1 MPSAPS
7 LQPLARLARPVKA
20 LVRPF
25 PRLNAALWN
34 AQYRLGIW
42 DYLDAET
49 DGLEPLLLAQ
59 RYTPHPAILD
69 MGCGTST
76 NLRLAPGTYRRYHGV
91 DISGKAIA
99 RARALARPG
108 CTFEVADILRY
119 ETSERY
125 DVILLRE
132 VLYYL
137 PEQALGGFLRRV
149 ADWLNPG
156 GKIIIQMWSPGTHA
170 GAIAAIRDCGLPI
183 QQETAR
189 QSGGGDERVFLV
201 LSGPRDRA

>member
-1 MPSAPS
+1 MPSAV
-7 LQPLARLARPVKA
+7 QRR
-20 LVRPF
+20 REEHG
-25 PRLNAALWN
+25 
-34 AQYRLGIW
+34 QI
-42 DYLDAET
+42 LDAMPGFCEQFRWRRT
-49 DGLEPLLLAQ
+49 ARGGDATAGLLCCLS
-59 RYTPHPAILD
+59 RGI
-69 MGCGTST
+69 
-76 NLRLAPGTYRRYHGV
+76 

>member
-1 MPSAPS
+1 MPSAVS
-7 LQPLARLARPVKA
+7 LQPLATLAKPVKA

-34 AQYRLGIW
+34 VQYRLGIW
-42 DYLDAET
+42 DYLDATT
-49 DGLEPLLLAQ
+49 DGLEPLLLAK

-69 MGCGTST
+69 LGCGTST
-76 NLRLAPGTYRRYHGV
+76 NLRLAPGMYRRYHGV

-99 RARALARPG
+99 RARALARPD

-125 DVILLRE
+125 DAILLRE

-137 PEQALGGFLRRV
+137 PVQALRDFLQRL
-149 ADWLNPG
+149 AGWLNPG
-156 GKIIIQMWSPGTHA
+156 GKIIIQMWSPGTHTDVY
-170 GAIAAIRDCGLPI
+170 AAIRDCGLPF
-183 QQETAR
+183 QEETAR
-189 QSGGGDERVFLV
+189 KSGGADEKAFLV
-201 LSGPRDRA
+201 LSGPR